1 MENDMLFGSIIGNVK
16 KAKHIHIPWMMEV
29 IEEKFDDIMSIID
42 ERCVIYGGAVR
53 DVVAGKEILGD
64 IDILVK
70 REDLKSITQIFESC
84 SRWTKANRGLIPD
97 GYERVDTIKNTI
109 SYVNTHG
116 NLAQIIVPNT
126 QQSVIKQ
133 KLLNKSRRNLPPSIS
148 SSKEL
153 YAIGPA
159 QPEFTIIMEN
169 TDIVCCGLF
178 SDIFGNIYEVVDGA
192 IDDCKN
198 GVIRLNENSVFL
210 NNTRKL
216 AINRV
221 NKLIDRGRVW
231 AYDENIETKIDERI
245 KESKNG

>member
-1 MENDMLFGSIIGNVK
+1 MLLGSIIGNIK
-16 KAKHIHIPWMMEV
+16 KTKHVHIPWMMEA

-53 DVVAGKEILGD
+53 DIVAGKEILGD

-84 SRWTKANRGLIPD
+84 SRWTKANRGLISD
-97 GYERVDTIKNTI
+97 GYEKIETIKNTI
-109 SYVNTHG
+109 SYVNSHG
-116 NLAQIIVPNT
+116 NLAQLIVPDT
-126 QQSVIKQ
+126 QRSMIRQ

-148 SSKEL
+148 KSEDL

-159 QPEFTIIMEN
+159 QPEFTIVMEN

-178 SDIFGNIYEVVDGA
+178 SDVFGNVYEVVEGA

-198 GVIRLNENSVFL
+198 GLIRLNENSIFV
-210 NNTRKL
+210 NSMRKL
-216 AINRV
+216 AISRV
-221 NKLIDRGRVW
+221 NKLIERGWVW
-231 AYDENIETKIDERI
+231 AYDESIETKIDERI